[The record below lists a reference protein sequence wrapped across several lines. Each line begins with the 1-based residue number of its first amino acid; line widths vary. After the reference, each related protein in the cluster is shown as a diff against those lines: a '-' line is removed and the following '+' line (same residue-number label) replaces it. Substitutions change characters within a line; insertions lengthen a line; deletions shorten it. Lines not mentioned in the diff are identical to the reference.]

1 MNTIFFNI
9 NQFKVMNNLFQNK
22 GRGNQDLPVY
32 SAPTISL
39 LEVSIEQG
47 FANSNFE
54 HEENDPY

>member
-1 MNTIFFNI
+1 MKSFS
-9 NQFKVMNNLFQNK
+9 QRPWGRENNL
-22 GRGNQDLPVY
+22 PAY